1 MFKPLI
7 TIALIGIALMNYG
20 NAIWIEAKAE
30 LAEFLIAKAWA
41 DTLDTGENH
50 KPWNWA
56 DTWPVAR
63 IHHPAS
69 NTDLYVLEGAEGS
82 SLAFAPAHQQGTAL
96 PGEGASIV
104 GGHRDTHFEF
114 LRDAQLK
121 DELLIQGIDGY
132 WKKYE
137 ISATEVRDS
146 EKQVLL
152 IDQDSRDLYLIT
164 CYPFEAVLPGGPL
177 RYLVTASPTF

>member
-1 MFKPLI
+1 
-7 TIALIGIALMNYG
+7 MNYG